1 MADSRDKKILRI
13 GLIQNGKIVEERLL
27 RRRESV
33 TIGQSP
39 RNTFVVTMVEGLPRS
54 YTLFELKGDTYH
66 LNFRAGMNG
75 KVSVDNE
82 VFSFKALR
90 EQKVARKRGDKYSV
104 PLMERSRGKVVFG
117 DVVVLFQF
125 VTPPPPPSKLQ
136 LPAALK
142 GSVTQRLDWPF
153 VISLLGSF
161 AFQVFSLAFILS
173 QDYPEPPKGVETL
186 PDRFLSMV
194 LEKKEIKPPPPKKTD
209 KNEDEKVDPDKKAD
223 KPKPKPKPV
232 EKKPEPV
239 KKETPEQTARRKAKE
254 LRRMQKVVAKKT
266 ILNVLGTKGGE
277 GPGSILDNL
286 KEGATDVKIAE
297 AFDGTDGIMV
307 ANKKGLSRDRR
318 IGSSRGKVTGL
329 GKGELKGSRRSVGSG
344 SKGGERSVKGSVR
357 VKKPTETFGTGVL
370 DQSSITS
377 VINRRKGAIKS
388 CYEKQLKRNPKL
400 RGKVA
405 VQFTILRSGRVG
417 KVSTVQDTTGDP
429 MVGRCIVQKMKR
441 WRFPKPD
448 GGDVTVQFPFVFAPS
463 S

>member
-1 MADSRDKKILRI
+1 MADSRDNKILRI

-27 RRRESV
+27 RRREPV

-39 RNTFVVTMVEGLPRS
+39 RNTFVINMVEGLPRS
-54 YTLFELKGDTYH
+54 YTLFELKNGTYH
-66 LNFRAGMNG
+66 LNFRPGMNG
-75 KVSVDNE
+75 KVSVDNQ
-82 VFSFKALR
+82 VHDFKGLR
-90 EQKVARKRGDKYSV
+90 EQKLARKRGDKYSV
-104 PLMERSRGKVVFG
+104 PLLERSRGKVVFG

-136 LPAALK
+136 LPASLK
-142 GSVTQRLDWPF
+142 GSVAQRLDWPF

-161 AFQVFSLAFILS
+161 AFQVFSLAFIMS
-173 QDYPEPPKGVETL
+173 QDYPEPPRGVETL

-194 LEKKEIKPPPPKKTD
+194 LDKKEIKPPPPKKTEEKEEEIDPNKKVD
-209 KNEDEKVDPDKKAD
+209 KVKEKVQA
-223 KPKPKPKPV
+223 KPKPEQAPD
-232 EKKPEPV
+232 
-239 KKETPEQTARRKAKE
+239 ETPEQKARRKAKE
-254 LRRMQKVVAKKT
+254 LRRMQKDVAKKT
-266 ILNVLGTKGGE
+266 ILNVLGTKGGD

-286 KEGATDVKIAE
+286 TEGATDVKISE

-318 IGSSRGKVTGL
+318 IGSSRGKVTGID
-329 GKGELKGSRRSVGSG
+329 KGALKGTRRGVGSG
-344 SKGGERSVKGSVR
+344 SKGTERTVKGSVR

-370 DQSSITS
+370 DQSSIAS
-377 VINRRKGAIKS
+377 VINRRKGAVKS

-400 RGKVA
+400 RGKVSI
-405 VQFTILRSGRVG
+405 QFTILRSGRVG
-417 KVSTVQDTTGDP
+417 QVKAVEDTTGDP

-448 GGDVTVQFPFVFAPS
+448 GGEVTVAFPFVFAPS